1 MHRGCKI
8 LQHRKTLATLL
19 AILIVAIAVPVSIP
33 RGHADDTSE
42 QLTTSGYVV
51 RSYFDSYLGRTVD
64 AVKAGSVLSFTLVF
78 VANSIMYQ
86 RNVSM
91 GVKFDWMNSYQNSSM
106 ANPQNTYTIFANQIV
121 YLTLNFTVPELTGQY
136 SGLNLVSHSW
146 TLQVWDGPANTAW
159 TFGCFFDNG
168 VFQPG
173 NACHQFNNGSP
184 IAIYSSAQA
193 SGVQDS
199 QQASAVISALKSSL
213 GGVIQTPPGAT
224 NAIALMAQANALL
237 TAGNNAYQTGDFA
250 TAQSDYHNALNDAN
264 AAQGSLATTGGGTDT
279 ATLTSIWLEAVAM
292 LLAGIGA
299 ILVGFAGF
307 KYLRTRARAYTGYT
321 PASAPKA

>member
-1 MHRGCKI
+1 
-8 LQHRKTLATLL
+8 LQHRKILAALL
-19 AILIVAIAVPVSIP
+19 AIFIVAIAIPVSIP
-33 RGHADDTSE
+33 RGHADHSSE

-51 RSYFDSYLGRTVD
+51 RSYYDTYLGRTVD

-78 VANSIMYQ
+78 VANSVIYQ